1 MIRNI
6 HVRDLGVLAGPFV
19 DRIQELWPP
28 AWGKQEFDRPLGV
41 GADGGHGPIRYRC
54 TAFTPGESI
63 SFEFTELTGTHTLSA
78 SGTVVRHE
86 LIGDFD
92 LAARLR
98 WALVIR
104 WLHDA
109 CLEDLFDNF
118 ERAAG
123 REPAAPARWSPWVR
137 LVRRVFGVVMKRQ
150 RQKSLDGPSE

>member
-1 MIRNI
+1 MIRNV
-6 HVRDLGVLAGPFV
+6 HTRDLGVPAGPFV

-41 GADGGHGPIRYRC
+41 GADGGHGPIRYHC
-54 TAFTPGESI
+54 TSFTPGESI
-63 SFEFTELTGTHTLSA
+63 TFAFREGHGTHTLSA

-86 LIGDFD
+86 LVGDFP
-92 LAARLR
+92 LATRIR
-98 WALVIR
+98 WALVVR

-137 LVRRVFGVVMKRQ
+137 LVRRVIGALTNRQ
-150 RQKSLDGPSE
+150 AQRNLAGPS

>member
-1 MIRNI
+1 MIKNV
-6 HVRDLGVLAGPFV
+6 HSRDLGAPAGPFV

-41 GADGGHGPIRYRC
+41 GADGGHGPIHYRC
-54 TAFTPGESI
+54 TEFVPGESI
-63 SFEFTELTGTHTLSA
+63 TFEFTDLTGTHTLSA
-78 SGTVVRHE
+78 TGDVLRHE

-109 CLEDLFDNF
+109 CLEDFLDGC

-123 REPAAPARWSPWVR
+123 REPAAPARWSLWVR
-137 LVRRVFGVVMKRQ
+137 LVRRGFGLISRQ
-150 RQKSLDGPSE
+150 PVRA

>member
-6 HVRDLGVLAGPFV
+6 HTRDLGVPAGPFV

-41 GADGGHGPIRYRC
+41 GADGGHGPIRYHC
-54 TAFTPGESI
+54 TSFTPGESI
-63 SFEFTELTGTHTLSA
+63 TFAFRDGHGTHTLSA

-86 LIGDFD
+86 LVGDFP
-92 LAARLR
+92 LATRIR
-98 WALVIR
+98 WALVVR

-123 REPAAPARWSPWVR
+123 REPAAPARWSLWVR
-137 LVRRVFGVVMKRQ
+137 LVRRVIGPLTNRQ
-150 RQKSLDGPSE
+150 AQRSFTGPAK

>member
-1 MIRNI
+1 MIRNV
-6 HVRDLGVLAGPFV
+6 HTRDLGVPAGPFV

-41 GADGGHGPIRYRC
+41 GADGGHGPIRYHC
-54 TAFTPGESI
+54 TSFTPGESI
-63 SFEFTELTGTHTLSA
+63 TFAFRDGHGTHTLSA
-78 SGTVVRHE
+78 SGTVVRHD
-86 LIGDFD
+86 LVGDFP
-92 LAARLR
+92 LVARIR
-98 WALVIR
+98 WTLVVR

-137 LVRRVFGVVMKRQ
+137 LVRRVIGPLTNRQ
-150 RQKSLDGPSE
+150 AQRSFTGPAK

>member
-1 MIRNI
+1 MIKNV
-6 HVRDLGVLAGPFV
+6 HTRDLGVPAGQFV

-54 TAFTPGESI
+54 TEYEPGKSITFAFSSGE
-63 SFEFTELTGTHTLSA
+63 GTHTLSA
-78 SGTVVRHE
+78 SGTVLTHE
-86 LIGDFD
+86 LIGHFNPKS
-92 LAARLR
+92 RLR

-109 CLEDLFDNF
+109 CIEDLLDAC

-123 REPAAPARWSPWVR
+123 REPAVPARWSPWVR
-137 LVRRVFGVVMKRQ
+137 LVRRSFGLLSRRPASV
-150 RQKSLDGPSE
+150 

>member
-1 MIRNI
+1 MIRNV
-6 HVRDLGVLAGPFV
+6 HTRDLGVPAGPFV
-19 DRIQELWPP
+19 ERVQELWPP

-54 TAFTPGESI
+54 TSFVPGESI
-63 SFEFTELTGTHTLSA
+63 TFEFTRLSGSHTLSA
-78 SGTVVRHE
+78 SGDVIRHE
-86 LIGDFD
+86 LVGDFGFAD
-92 LAARLR
+92 RVR

-109 CLEDLFDNF
+109 CLEDLFDAC

-137 LVRRVFGVVMKRQ
+137 LVRRVAGVVVE
-150 RQKSLDGPSE
+150 RQKSLDGPS

>member
-1 MIRNI
+1 MIRNV
-6 HVRDLGVLAGPFV
+6 HTRDLGVPAGPFV
-19 DRIQELWPP
+19 ERMPELWPP
-28 AWGKQEFDRPLGV
+28 AWGRQEFDRPLGV

-54 TAFTPGESI
+54 TEFRPGESV
-63 SFEFTELTGTHTLSA
+63 SFEFTHLRSGTHTLSA

-86 LIGDFD
+86 LIGNFD
-92 LAARLR
+92 LVTRLR

-123 REPAAPARWSPWVR
+123 REPARPARWSLWVR
-137 LVRRVFGVVMKRQ
+137 LVRKAVVR
-150 RQKSLDGPSE
+150 RQKQRR

>member
-6 HVRDLGVLAGPFV
+6 HTRDLGVPAGPFV

-54 TAFTPGESI
+54 TSFTPGESI
-63 SFEFTELTGTHTLSA
+63 TFAFREGDGTHTLSA

-86 LIGDFD
+86 LIGDFS
-92 LAARLR
+92 LASRIR

-123 REPAAPARWSPWVR
+123 REPATPARWSPWVR
-137 LVRRVFGVVMKRQ
+137 LVRRVVVGLTNRQ
-150 RQKSLDGPSE
+150 AQRNLA

>member
-1 MIRNI
+1 MIRNV
-6 HVRDLGVLAGPFV
+6 HTRDLGVPAGPFV
-19 DRIQELWPP
+19 DRVQELWPP

-54 TAFTPGESI
+54 TEFKPGESI
-63 SFEFTELTGTHTLSA
+63 TFEFTEVSGTHTLSA
-78 SGTVVRHE
+78 SGTVIRHE

-98 WALVIR
+98 WALVVR

-137 LVRRVFGVVMKRQ
+137 LVRRVIGAVMRRQ
-150 RQKSLDGPSE
+150 RQNSLAGPS